1 MGESV
6 TLSQGQGWNGVPCSA
21 RHLSLV
27 GREVVTCSR
36 PSAW

>member
-21 RHLSLV
+21 RHCPLWV
-27 GREVVTCSR
+27 GK
-36 PSAW
+36 